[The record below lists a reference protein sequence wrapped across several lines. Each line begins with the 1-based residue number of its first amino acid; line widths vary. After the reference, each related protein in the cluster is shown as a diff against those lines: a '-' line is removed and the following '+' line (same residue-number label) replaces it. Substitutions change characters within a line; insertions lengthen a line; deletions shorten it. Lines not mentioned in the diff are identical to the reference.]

1 MIYNKDVPG
10 VVGKVGT
17 LLGKMDV
24 NIAGYQLGRKEG
36 SEVAIGLIRIDSD
49 PSPNVITQIANVD
62 EVISAT
68 IIALD

>member
-1 MIYNKDVPG
+1 
-10 VVGKVGT
+10 
-17 LLGKMDV
+17 MDV

-49 PSPNVITQIANVD
+49 PSPNVITQIAHVD